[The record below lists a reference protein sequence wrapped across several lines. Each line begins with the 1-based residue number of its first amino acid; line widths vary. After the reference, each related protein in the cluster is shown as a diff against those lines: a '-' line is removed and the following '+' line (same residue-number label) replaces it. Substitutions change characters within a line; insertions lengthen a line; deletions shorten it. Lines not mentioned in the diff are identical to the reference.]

1 MVMNQNLLKNSVGQK
16 VGCIMPK
23 DVQPVLTEF
32 FVTETYII
40 QARTQD
46 EATDMVLENEFDDG
60 IRSHNID
67 IQPNF

>member
-1 MVMNQNLLKNSVGQK
+1 
-16 VGCIMPK
+16 MPK
-23 DVQPVLTEF
+23 DAEQTLTEF

-40 QARTQD
+40 QATTQD

-60 IRSHNID
+60 IRSHNIS

>member
-1 MVMNQNLLKNSVGQK
+1 MSE
-16 VGCIMPK
+16 
-23 DVQPVLTEF
+23 DTQPVLTEF